1 MEELITRAELED
13 MIKEDIDYDVELFGR
28 ICHALYELD
37 IPFDELGDI
46 YQLIYTT
53 IVIQGEIDN
62 GGFYQ
67 YYGNSTAE
75 QLNELGVH
83 YFAVISAEHTSDLL
97 QEVFDKIMSQSET
110 FRQEYETIGIQA
122 AFNKANEE
130 NQEIDIDEYDE
141 FYNRI
146 SAAEQLGKL
155 RMDYIRAYFLEE

>member
-1 MEELITRAELED
+1 MEELISREELQY
-13 MIKEDIDYDVELFGR
+13 MINEDIDYDVELFGR

-46 YQLIYTT
+46 YQLIYAT

-83 YFAVISAEHTSDLL
+83 YFAVMGAEHTSDLL

-110 FRQEYETIGIQA
+110 FRLEYETIGIQE
-122 AFNKANEE
+122 AFNKANE
-130 NQEIDIDEYDE
+130 QGEINIDEYDE

-155 RMDYIRAYFLEE
+155 RMDYTRAYFLEE